1 MARLAEVRASGHAVI
16 DQEVELGLR
25 SLAVPLYDAHAR
37 VVAAVNLG
45 LPAGA
50 GEIGDLVRRHLPR
63 LLGLQA
69 ELRGVLR

>member
-1 MARLAEVRASGHAVI
+1 MARLAQVRAQGHAVI

-25 SLAVPLYDAHAR
+25 SLAVPLMNAHGS

-45 LPAGA
+45 LPAVA
-50 GEIGDLVRRHLPR
+50 GETTDLVARYLPR
-63 LLGLQA
+63 LLALQA